1 MIELEPGQVSPV
13 SEILVEALVCPLDH
27 RNLRVEGDTL
37 VCVYCGHVF
46 NIRKGVPDMLVED
59 L

>member
-1 MIELEPGQVSPV
+1 MIELKPGENPPV

-27 RNLRVEGDTL
+27 KNLRVEGEAL
-37 VCVYCGHVF
+37 VCVACGRVYD
-46 NIRKGVPDMLVED
+46 IRKGVPDMLVED

>member
-1 MIELEPGQVSPV
+1 MIELKPGQNAPV

-27 RNLRVEGDTL
+27 QNLRVEGETL
-37 VCVYCGHVF
+37 VCVFCGREYD
-46 NIRKGVPDMLVED
+46 IRRGVPDMLVED